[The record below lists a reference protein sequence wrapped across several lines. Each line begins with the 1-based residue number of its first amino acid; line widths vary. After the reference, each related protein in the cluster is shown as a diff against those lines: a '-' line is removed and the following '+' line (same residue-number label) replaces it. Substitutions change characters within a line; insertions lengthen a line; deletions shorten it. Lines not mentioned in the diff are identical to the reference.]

1 MAFFTVDD
9 DEFQAWAKEVQVK
22 AANPTQLKTELQQ
35 SLKRVGVQAKRR
47 VSNATPIGKP
57 PRGTGNLRRGWKV
70 NGPFISGTIIS
81 IQLYNNVE
89 YAPFVEN
96 GHRTRGGGGWV
107 PGRFML
113 RDSIEA
119 ISGELPQLLTPG
131 FMSAMEGLL

>member
-9 DEFQAWAKEVQVK
+9 DEFQSWAKEVQAK
-22 AANPTQLKTELQQ
+22 AANPTHLKTELQQ
-35 SLKRVGVQAKRR
+35 SLKRVGAQAQRR
-47 VSNATPIGKP
+47 VSNSTPVD
-57 PRGTGNLRRGWKV
+57 TGNLRRNW
-70 NGPFISGTIIS
+70 NLDGPFVSGAMIS

-89 YAPFVEN
+89 YASFIEN

-107 PGRFML
+107 EGHFML

-119 ISGELPQLLTPG
+119 ISGELPGLLTPG

>member
-9 DEFQAWAKEVQVK
+9 DEFQAWAKEVQTK

-35 SLKRVGVQAKRR
+35 SLKRVGVQAQRR
-47 VSNATPIGKP
+47 VSNSTPVD
-57 PRGTGNLRRGWKV
+57 TGNLRRGW
-70 NGPFISGTIIS
+70 NIDGPFISGAVIS
-81 IQLYNNVE
+81 LQLYNGVE
-89 YAPFVEN
+89 YAGFIEN

-119 ISGELPQLLTPG
+119 ISGELPLLLTPG